1 MSKPATEVIHQ
12 GTLVIRRDGEKF
24 GTLWVE
30 KQNIL
35 WRTRSGKKYP
45 SRTWKEFDE
54 FMTRSGRFEN
64 T

>member
-1 MSKPATEVIHQ
+1 MSKPTTEVIHQ
-12 GTLVIRRDGEKF
+12 GRLVIGRGGEKF

-30 KQNIL
+30 KQNIQ
-35 WRTRSGKKYP
+35 WRRRRGKRYP

-54 FMTRSGRFEN
+54 FMRRSGRFEN